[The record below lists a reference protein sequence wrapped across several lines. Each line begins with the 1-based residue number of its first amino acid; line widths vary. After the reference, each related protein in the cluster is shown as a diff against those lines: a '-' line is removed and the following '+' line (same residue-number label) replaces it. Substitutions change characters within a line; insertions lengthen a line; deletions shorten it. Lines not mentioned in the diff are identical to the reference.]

1 MGFPGSVVKNLPAMQ
16 ELQKMWIQALNWED
30 SLDKEMANRSS
41 ISAWKIPWTE
51 KHCRLQSK
59 GLQRVGHSW
68 TQAPTLQKN
77 IYHSWSKIRKVKV
90 LVTQSCLTLCN
101 PMDWSPPGFSPMEF
115 SRQDYW
121 SQLPYLSP
129 GDLPNPGIKPVS
141 PALQADSLPPV
152 QPGKGKLKYI
162 QRTRN

>member
-101 PMDWSPPGFSPMEF
+101 PMDCNLPGSSRILEWVVIPFSRGFSQP
-115 SRQDYW
+115 RDQT
-121 SQLPYLSP
+121 Q
-129 GDLPNPGIKPVS
+129 VS
-141 PALQADSLPPV
+141 CIAGRFFTIWAPREAC
-152 QPGKGKLKYI
+152 I
-162 QRTRN
+162 